1 MYYTRWYF
9 NLILK
14 HIGQV
19 IYYSSFIF
27 LIPLI
32 ISIILKEPTSYIL
45 SYMLSFLVALVVG
58 LLFYRLIPKND
69 YIQLSGVHY
78 LVILCGVW
86 LIFCALTT
94 LPYYI
99 FGYSFIDSFFDTMS
113 LLTTTGTTTLP
124 GSVNVISW
132 HIWRALLSWI
142 GGIGIVF
149 IAFYGLLNANVF
161 SSKKMIKAEGRDKM
175 NAGYKGT
182 ITTLWII
189 YIVLTIVGILLLL
202 LCGMDLLNSITYTA
216 SAISTTG
223 HDMPNNNYIFNSNIQ
238 LVIAFIILLGC
249 TSFVTHYSAYK
260 QKNPLAY
267 FKEPQF
273 ISMLLMIVVCFLVFY
288 LPIHSTYTWQSILG
302 LIVGAMGGGFISFS
316 PTQILSLAPLLF
328 LLLVLLMFVGGC
340 KGSTAGGITQS
351 RFLLLNKSIIWHIKE
366 TRLPDLSNISKRY
379 AGEVVDDDDIKLLY
393 SFIASYVF
401 FIIIGVIVLTAYNY
415 PLNTSIFEVVSTQG
429 NVGVPIGVTSH
440 TMPLVPKI
448 MLILNMWIGRL
459 EVIPIFGLIG
469 MLFQKTKMT

>member
-14 HIGQV
+14 HIGQI

-175 NAGYKGT
+175 NTGYKDT
-182 ITTLWII
+182 ITTLWVI
-189 YIVLTIVGILLLL
+189 YIVLTVVGILLLL

-288 LPIHSTYTWQSILG
+288 LSIHSTYTWQSILG

-316 PTQILSLAPLLF
+316 PTQILGLAPLLF

-351 RFLLLNKSIIWHIKE
+351 RFLLLSKSIIWHIKE

-379 AGEVVDDDDIKLLY
+379 AGGVVDDDDIKLLY

-415 PLNTSIFEVVSTQG
+415 PLSTSIFEVVSTQG

-469 MLFQKTKMT
+469 MLFQKTKVT